1 MSSLSRTME
10 RRILRSRAEKD
21 NAKERAKALKKRGG
35 KNKKPTA
42 SLGLERNINVFKRY
56 WFGYHY
62 ESYLSDKNK
71 NKNKDKS
78 KDTETRV
85 IKRKGDKGKKNSKA
99 RRNTQKITGL
109 LNKIRFMKNKKNNTT
124 KNKPIVHKKES

>member
-1 MSSLSRTME
+1 M
-10 RRILRSRAEKD
+10 LRNKAEKD
-21 NAKERAKALKKRGG
+21 NAEERAEALKKRGG

-42 SLGLERNINVFKRY
+42 SLGLERNINVFRRY

-62 ESYLSDKNK
+62 ESYLNDKNK

-78 KDTETRV
+78 KDIETRV

-109 LNKIRFMKNKKNNTT
+109 LNKIRFINQRREN
-124 KNKPIVHKKES
+124 PLF

>member
-1 MSSLSRTME
+1 M
-10 RRILRSRAEKD
+10 LRNKAEKD
-21 NAKERAKALKKRGG
+21 NAEERAEALKKRGT
-35 KNKKPTA
+35 KKENPTI
-42 SLGLERNINVFKRY
+42 SLGLNRNVDVFRRY

-85 IKRKGDKGKKNSKA
+85 IKRKGDKGKTKSKA
-99 RRNTQKITGL
+99 RRNTARVNSL
-109 LNKIRFMKNKKNNTT
+109 LNKFRFAKKNTSSKGKG
-124 KNKPIVHKKES
+124 KNIALPPKEA

>member
-1 MSSLSRTME
+1 ME

-21 NAKERAKALKKRGG
+21 NAEERAKALRKRGS
-35 KNKKPTA
+35 KSKKPTV
-42 SLGLERNINVFKRY
+42 SLGLERNINVFRRY

-99 RRNTQKITGL
+99 RRNTRKITGL
-109 LNKIRFMKNKKNNTT
+109 LNKIRFMQNKK
-124 KNKPIVHKKES
+124 KPIVRKKES

>member
-1 MSSLSRTME
+1 M
-10 RRILRSRAEKD
+10 LRNKAEKD
-21 NAKERAKALKKRGG
+21 NAEERAEALKKRGA
-35 KNKKPTA
+35 KKEKPTI
-42 SLGLERNINVFKRY
+42 SLGLERNINVFRRY

-109 LNKIRFMKNKKNNTT
+109 LNKIRFINQRREN
-124 KNKPIVHKKES
+124 PLF